1 MPSIDASRPLRF
13 IIVDSPADF
22 KPEYWGRVVA
32 VFTTGQVWQ
41 FKSYK
46 WQQPTEL
53 FRNTLGV
60 YVGWRGDPPPET
72 VRGWGRGV
80 LTTQI
85 EPFVSSQPQSRWR
98 DREVVENI
106 WKAIEEGMRARGWKR
121 ESGPANA

>member
-1 MPSIDASRPLRF
+1 M
-13 IIVDSPADF
+13 
-22 KPEYWGRVVA
+22 VA

-53 FRNTLGV
+53 FRHTLGV
-60 YVGWRGDPPPET
+60 YVGWRGDPAPDT

-80 LTTQI
+80 LSTQL
-85 EPFVSSQPQSRWR
+85 EPYVNMQSQSRWR

-106 WKAIEEGMRARGWKR
+106 WKAIEDSMRAKGWRR
-121 ESGPANA
+121 ESGPANS